1 MCSQIAGCHI
11 SAMIGGGSFHR
22 LRKDTHTAFEER
34 IIDMNNQP
42 AESIKNSELVAAMRA
57 MVKHD
62 SPQNRSRM
70 AAALAE
76 AKLLSPIQTQT
87 VLMEKEGPS
96 TRIRFEEIR
105 NTEGDSYYL
114 AFTDIDEYNKWNDDE
129 SHNQALIMRLEDFGN
144 ILIRNINDL
153 KGFVINPYGEN
164 ISISKE
170 LLLSLLKQK
179 ENKMKSRRG
188 N

>member
-1 MCSQIAGCHI
+1 MNSQ
-11 SAMIGGGSFHR
+11 S
-22 LRKDTHTAFEER
+22 
-34 IIDMNNQP
+34 
-42 AESIKNSELVAAMRA
+42 AESVKNSELVSAMRA

-70 AAALAE
+70 AAALVKAR
-76 AKLLSPIQTQT
+76 LLSPIQTQT
-87 VLMEKEGPS
+87 VLTEKEGPS
-96 TRIRFEEIR
+96 TRIRFEDIQ
-105 NTEGDSYYL
+105 NTQGDSYYL
-114 AFTDIDEYNKWNDDE
+114 AFTDIDEYNKWNSE
-129 SHNQALIMRLEDFGN
+129 EKHNEAMIMTIEDFGN

-179 ENKMKSRRG
+179 ESKRLAHKG

>member
-1 MCSQIAGCHI
+1 MNSQ
-11 SAMIGGGSFHR
+11 S
-22 LRKDTHTAFEER
+22 
-34 IIDMNNQP
+34 
-42 AESIKNSELVAAMRA
+42 AESVKNSELVSAMRA

-70 AAALAE
+70 AAALVKAR
-76 AKLLSPIQTQT
+76 LLSPIQTQT
-87 VLMEKEGPS
+87 VLTEKEGPS
-96 TRIRFEEIR
+96 TRIRFEDIQ
-105 NTEGDSYYL
+105 NTQGDSYYL
-114 AFTDIDEYNKWNDDE
+114 AFTDIDEYNKWNSE
-129 SHNQALIMRLEDFGN
+129 EKHNEAMIMTIEDFGN

-179 ENKMKSRRG
+179 ESKRMAHKG